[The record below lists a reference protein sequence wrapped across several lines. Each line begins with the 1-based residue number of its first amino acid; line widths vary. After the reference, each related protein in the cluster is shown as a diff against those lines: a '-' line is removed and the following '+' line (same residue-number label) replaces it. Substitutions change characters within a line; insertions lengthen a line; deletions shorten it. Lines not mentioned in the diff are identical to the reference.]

1 VCKKKRAGNS
11 WAGGGELAGPCG
23 PACAHALTLG
33 GRKADGLGWFA
44 GLREKERE
52 GGGPAGPKEKG
63 ERGLGI
69 FLFKNSFQIHFS
81 NFQTSLKQET
91 MHSNHDA
98 QALVILTLSK

>member
-1 VCKKKRAGNS
+1 VVCGLKRKRERGR
-11 WAGGGELAGPCG
+11 WAGWAKRKRGE
-23 PACAHALTLG
+23 
-33 GRKADGLGWFA
+33 
-44 GLREKERE
+44 
-52 GGGPAGPKEKG
+52 
-63 ERGLGI
+63 GLGI